1 MKHLSHSVLLP
12 KKILELHAVGLV
24 TRLHSEHRAQVTSL
38 LLAQGVLLDRSN
50 QSRVDGLLQSS
61 ALLRDGALGGSLRRL
76 LGLSLSG
83 LLGLVTH
90 ELALRLHTLLGLG
103 TLERVNGDLARVD
116 GGNVDLGGGGDDVA
130 GVHTADG
137 DTVVLHGASD
147 HQRAVL
153 GQLLQDNSAL
163 ATEAASEDDRNDTRG
178 DALAGRRE
186 RLRLAVHLLGNL
198 RVDLLGNLGGSGHVE
213 TVYNSQ

>member
-153 GQLLQDNSAL
+153 GQLLQDDSAL
-163 ATEAASEDDRNDTRG
+163 ATEAASEDDGNRAGG
-178 DALAGRRE
+178 DALADRGE
-186 RLRLAVHLLGNL
+186 GLRLAVHLLGHLRDSLLRNL
-198 RVDLLGNLGGSGHVE
+198 CSGLGGHD
-213 TVYNSQ
+213 